1 MPLMIFFSFQSHQ
14 NYEDFEVF
22 SLDDVDAA
30 FDKIIQLKYSQNVS
44 LKGKFGNFVIYTLVI
59 NVQTMK
65 TIAVLFYEVLAWLL
79 LGKAILFNFRR
90 LSGYKLAGNEISLQH
105 GNSGDWGG
113 FSCSAVW
120 VEWSAMKGMLITWE
134 SS

>member
-1 MPLMIFFSFQSHQ
+1 MIFFSFQSHQ

-44 LKGKFGNFVIYTLVI
+44 LKGRFGNPYSRSVVCTLMI

-65 TIAVLFYEVLAWLL
+65 TIAILLYVVLA
-79 LGKAILFNFRR
+79 
-90 LSGYKLAGNEISLQH
+90 
-105 GNSGDWGG
+105 
-113 FSCSAVW
+113 
-120 VEWSAMKGMLITWE
+120 
-134 SS
+134 